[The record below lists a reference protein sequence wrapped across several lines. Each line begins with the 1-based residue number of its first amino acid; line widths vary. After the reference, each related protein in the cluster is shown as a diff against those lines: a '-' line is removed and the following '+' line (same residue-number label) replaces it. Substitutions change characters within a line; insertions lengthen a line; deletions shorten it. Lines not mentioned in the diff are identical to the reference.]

1 MIHVPYK
8 LVLQPLKKRKI
19 GATSRACFLD
29 ESDEE
34 TEPEVELQHL
44 SSQSST
50 PLRQDSATT
59 NAATT
64 YREETD
70 RSEACRSSQQECEDL
85 SSEGVKS
92 AADLKEASE
101 GAEATGSLSILSESQ
116 IDIQKEMDVL
126 TSSADMETGKEP
138 APEVVAGI
146 GSTTAGRSQ
155 MEAAKWHI
163 DPSLVV
169 VNNDDFDT
177 IVDQLSLDDQES
189 EDGSVKEETKV
200 VGYTGIQGKGHG
212 LVVPAKTKMK
222 LSIRSPRK
230 YPSTKRLSR
239 TDFLS
244 GSRRRR
250 KLDKIDISKPR
261 RRKENKEKE
270 RIACPPGPSS
280 AESAN
285 ESNETSTSSKEGHK
299 SDAEKQLTIHR
310 AAKAEQKQAVVKRS
324 KARRRKCD
332 PDVKDPFSDDGEPKH
347 SLAANEKKRKGKPR
361 KKKHEG
367 LPSNCSEDEELA
379 ISDKKPKGRPRKK
392 NVEAEPLME
401 CSEDEELAI
410 SDKKPK
416 GRPRK
421 KKSMETVE
429 CSEDEELV
437 IRERNAKRT
446 RRPRKKHDQNKPG
459 DCSEDEELAISDKK
473 AWGKKRNMETE
484 PLSECS
490 DGEAVVISDKKP
502 KGRPRKKKTE
512 VNKLPSEHGE
522 GEAVVV
528 KEKKPRGRPRKHEPL
543 AMSEKKTKGRRR
555 NKSKED
561 HPLNSYGESMTTSET
576 AAKGRP
582 RKRKR
587 VELPSDSSEP
597 VAKKFRRPGKN
608 NREDKP
614 QSEHSE
620 LKLSPVFTNFE
631 HQVSEDSGYPSSSIN
646 SRSPT
651 DCVLMSPINMKHNT
665 DFLQEDSFQETSNPI
680 LYDSNFGISK
690 PETDTGSDIEASQGL
705 VISQGEAGVEYSDL
719 LHGMQP
725 TFGGNTEIEPSN
737 VLYDLDLL
745 LRQEPTIFGFDS
757 NPDIKLESSSEV
769 DEILR
774 SPSVSSCIRDL
785 QQSGA
790 LPCGNSPH
798 PGGESHTGQPTNF
811 IATATP
817 VAIPPSS
824 ELMSGSQ
831 VAESSSE
838 GCQSTDVVK
847 VSGDTSP
854 SCVDST
860 GSQKGAVVNS
870 CHRRRKPALPI
881 LPPSMQTKSGR
892 RLKRSWKLCSDD
904 PDLEMALKRS
914 TENACKS
921 AAPEKSMTDSE
932 GRSTNEDC
940 ENTLDALQPEL
951 CSTNAPLSVLAGI
964 SCKQR
969 VENTAAKGDNTLA
982 NGMEK
987 LVTDVSLSKG
997 QETREPKDEKFLTS
1011 DTLRNLDD
1019 DKGSSLCEITT
1030 RVKPRASELKAS
1042 LRTVKVKLKR
1052 RCAKALCPNYSR
1064 CSSGSRPESD
1074 GLPSSKAPPPLG
1086 NNDMEETLPEVHSS
1100 LDGNMGRTDEEQL
1113 TTAKDLCSTSAVLP
1127 HTSLEKESE
1136 GESMLSRE
1144 QKEVFT
1150 LNGLIHSDKKLSLFS
1165 QQGTSDGGVSSGGI
1179 FSSRVGSIFAG
1190 SHPSQTVTTNGNC
1203 ITPCVTNTETT
1214 NLKSQPNS
1222 VSSRALH
1229 NRTTPSAA
1237 YKQKPVLPHSTNSLS
1252 MSLDKVLQQ
1261 MGEVKE
1267 SNSVVKT
1274 CRPSGFKISLSS
1286 SRRVQNFP
1294 DGSGVNTTLSFEK
1307 GEVALGRIQYNS
1319 PSAYRASLASSAVSD
1334 LILAPLNVG
1343 ETLDEELKGESLFD
1357 SDIKDD
1363 CRAAESLLATST
1375 EVLEMD
1381 RETCAEIEKDGF
1393 QHKFGEPH
1401 ETYDSKSKPDDI
1413 PPPTQ
1418 NLDDVESECGSRI
1431 ETVIPFK
1438 EPKSPPVLR
1447 KIHLSGMETEGE
1459 ELMEEDCISLFPRD
1473 DDDLLGGDV
1482 NEEPLA
1488 KFYAKCPKLTKSVG
1502 TGVAKQ
1508 ASIRRRPVEPPRGYS
1523 PPPLDDGGFGSS
1535 FEKSPAV
1542 IPLKSQQVSQWV
1554 ADQQKRK
1561 TIPSQASWPH
1571 LPSSTGKTPLIHLT
1585 LRGGGLRNPW
1595 GPSSGGNSHGVPH
1608 GNATQ
1613 IQAKGSSSPGPFV
1626 ATNLPQG

>member
-1 MIHVPYK
+1 MC
-8 LVLQPLKKRKI
+8 
-19 GATSRACFLD
+19 RA
-29 ESDEE
+29 S
-34 TEPEVELQHL
+34 H
-44 SSQSST
+44 
-50 PLRQDSATT
+50 
-59 NAATT
+59 
-64 YREETD
+64 
-70 RSEACRSSQQECEDL
+70 QECEDL
-85 SSEGVKS
+85 SSEGAKAV
-92 AADLKEASE
+92 ADVKEASE
-101 GAEATGSLSILSESQ
+101 GAEAAGSSLSILSESQ

-126 TSSADMETGKEP
+126 TSSADLETGKEP
-138 APEVVAGI
+138 VPQTVAGI
-146 GSTTAGRSQ
+146 GSITAQRSQ

-177 IVDQLSLDDQES
+177 VIDQLSLDDQES
-189 EDGSVKEETKV
+189 EDDSVKEETKV
-200 VGYTGIQGKGHG
+200 IGYTGTQGQGHG

-222 LSIRSPRK
+222 LSIRSTRK
-230 YPSTKRLSR
+230 YASTKRLSK

-250 KLDKIDISKPR
+250 KLDKISKPR
-261 RRKENKEKE
+261 RRKDNEEKE
-270 RIACPPGPSS
+270 RITCPPGPSS
-280 AESAN
+280 AESAS
-285 ESNETSTSSKEGHK
+285 ESNETSTCTSSKEGHK
-299 SDAEKQLTIHR
+299 TDAEKKLIALR
-310 AAKAEQKQAVVKRS
+310 KAEQKQAVVKRS
-324 KARRRKCD
+324 KARRRNCD

-361 KKKHEG
+361 KKKSMET
-367 LPSNCSEDEELA
+367 
-379 ISDKKPKGRPRKK
+379 
-392 NVEAEPLME
+392 VE

-410 SDKKPK
+410 SDNKPKGRPKKKKSMETVECSEDEELAISDNKPKGRPRKKKSMETVECSEDEELAISDNKPK

-437 IRERNAKRT
+437 IKERNAKRT
-446 RRPRKKHDQNKPG
+446 IRPRKKHDQNKPS
-459 DCSEDEELAISDKK
+459 DYSEDEELAICDKK
-473 AWGKKRNMETE
+473 PQGKRNMETE
-484 PLSECS
+484 PLSECNDS
-490 DGEAVVISDKKP
+490 EAVVINDKKPKGRPRKNTEVNRLQSNHSEAVISDKKP
-502 KGRPRKKKTE
+502 KGRPRKKTE
-512 VNKLPSEHGE
+512 VNKLPSEHSE
-522 GEAVVV
+522 GEAAAV
-528 KEKKPRGRPRKHEPL
+528 KEKKPRRRPRKHEPL

-555 NKSKED
+555 NKGKED
-561 HPLNSYGESMTTSET
+561 HPLNSCGESMTTSEK

-587 VELPSDSSEP
+587 EELPSDASES

-608 NREDKP
+608 NREDKLP
-614 QSEHSE
+614 SEHSE
-620 LKLSPVFTNFE
+620 LKLSPVFSNFE

-665 DFLQEDSFQETSNPI
+665 DFLQEDSFQEASNPI

-705 VISQGEAGVEYSDL
+705 IISQGEAGIEYSDL

-725 TFGGNTEIEPSN
+725 AFGGNTEIEPSN
-737 VLYDLDLL
+737 ILYDLDLL

-757 NPDIKLESSSEV
+757 NPDIKLESSNEV

-785 QQSGA
+785 QRSGA

-798 PGGESHTGQPTNF
+798 PDGESHTGQLPNF
-811 IATATP
+811 IAITP
-817 VAIPPSS
+817 IPSS
-824 ELMSGSQ
+824 NELVSGSQ
-831 VAESSSE
+831 VAKSSSE
-838 GCQSTDVVK
+838 GRQSSDVVK
-847 VSGDTSP
+847 VSDDSSP
-854 SCVDST
+854 SCVIST
-860 GSQKGAVVNS
+860 SSQKGAVVS
-870 CHRRRKPALPI
+870 RRRKQALPI

-904 PDLEMALKRS
+904 PDLEVVLKRS
-914 TENACKS
+914 TEDPCKS
-921 AAPEKSMTDSE
+921 AEPEKSVTNSK

-940 ENTLDALQPEL
+940 EDTLDALQPEL
-951 CSTNAPLSVLAGI
+951 CSTNAPLSGI
-964 SCKQR
+964 TCKQGL
-969 VENTAAKGDNTLA
+969 ENAATKGDTTLP

-987 LVTDVSLSKG
+987 LVTDVSLSGG
-997 QETREPKDEKFLTS
+997 QETREPMDENFLAS
-1011 DTLRNLDD
+1011 DTLRNQDG
-1019 DKGSSLCEITT
+1019 DKGGSPCKITT
-1030 RVKPRASELKAS
+1030 RVKPRISELKVP

-1052 RCAKALCPNYSR
+1052 RCAKALCPSYNH

-1074 GLPSSKAPPPLG
+1074 GLPSSKTTPPVG
-1086 NNDMEETLPEVHSS
+1086 NNDVEEILPEVHSS
-1100 LDGNMGRTDEEQL
+1100 PDGNMGTADEEQS
-1113 TTAKDLCSTSAVLP
+1113 TTAKDLCFTSAVLP

-1136 GESMLSRE
+1136 GESMPSTE
-1144 QKEVFT
+1144 EKEVFT
-1150 LNGLIHSDKKLSLFS
+1150 LNGLVHPGKKLPLSS
-1165 QQGTSDGGVSSGGI
+1165 QQRTSDGGVSSGGI
-1179 FSSRVGSIFAG
+1179 FSSRAGSIFAG
-1190 SHPSQTVTTNGNC
+1190 SHPSQAVTTSGNY
-1203 ITPCVTNTETT
+1203 IMPHVTNAETT

-1237 YKQKPVLPHSTNSLS
+1237 YKQKSVLPNSTNSLS

-1261 MGEVKE
+1261 MGEVKDN
-1267 SNSVVKT
+1267 NSVVKT

-1286 SRRVQNFP
+1286 SRTAQN
-1294 DGSGVNTTLSFEK
+1294 GSGIDSVSSFEK

-1319 PSAYRASLASSAVSD
+1319 PSAYRASLASSAISD

-1363 CRAAESLLATST
+1363 CRAAESLLATSM
-1375 EVLEMD
+1375 EALEMNRD
-1381 RETCAEIEKDGF
+1381 VHAEIEKD
-1393 QHKFGEPH
+1393 QQTFGEPP
-1401 ETYDSKSKPDDI
+1401 ETYDSKSKPDDV

-1418 NLDDVESECGSRI
+1418 NLDDLGSECGSRI
-1431 ETVIPFK
+1431 ETLIPFK

-1508 ASIRRRPVEPPRGYS
+1508 ASIRRRPVEPSRGYS

-1535 FEKSPAV
+1535 FEKCPAV
-1542 IPLKSQQVSQWV
+1542 VPLKSQQVSQWV

-1561 TIPSQASWPH
+1561 TIPSQASRPH
-1571 LPSSTGKTPLIHLT
+1571 LPSGTRKSPLIHLT

-1608 GNATQ
+1608 GNAAQ
-1613 IQAKGSSSPGPFV
+1613 MQAKGSSSPGPFV